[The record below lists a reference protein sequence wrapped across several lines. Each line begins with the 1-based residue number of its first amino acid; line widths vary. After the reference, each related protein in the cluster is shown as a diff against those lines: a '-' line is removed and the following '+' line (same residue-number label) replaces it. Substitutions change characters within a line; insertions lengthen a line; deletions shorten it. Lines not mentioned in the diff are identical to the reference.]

1 MVDLIAMAA
10 EKPMVEAYLH
20 ARRYEMAL
28 LGDHNFQAAENFEE
42 IIGTLHRD
50 AVDARVKR
58 GDVRL
63 VFMVAT

>member
-1 MVDLIAMAA
+1 MF
-10 EKPMVEAYLH
+10 EAHLN

-28 LGDHNFQAAENFEE
+28 LGDHNFQAPENFEE

-50 AVDARVKR
+50 AVDARVKH

-63 VFMVAT
+63 VFMVAM